1 MKDFFKEILVYNFEM
16 NNKLITLFE
25 NHSSEISEKT
35 QLLLSHLVNAQHI
48 WNNRILKQD
57 SAHKVWEILSLEI
70 LKKINSENLETSE
83 LILQDFQLE
92 TIIDYKNTSGESF
105 KRMLKDII
113 FHYCNHS
120 NYHRAQI
127 ATELKTSNITPPVT
141 DFIYYKNSL

>member
-1 MKDFFKEILVYNFEM
+1 MKDFFKELLGYNFEM
-16 NNKLITLFE
+16 NNKFITLFE
-25 NHSSEISEKT
+25 NHSGEISEKA
-35 QLLLSHLVNAQHI
+35 QLLLSHLINAQHI

-57 SAHKVWEILSLEI
+57 SAYKVWENQPLET
-70 LKKINSENLETSE
+70 LKKINSENLKNSE

-92 TIIDYKNTSGESF
+92 TIINYNNTSGENF
-105 KRMLKDII
+105 KRLLKDII

-127 ATELKTSNITPPVT
+127 ATELKINNITPPIT

>member
-25 NHSSEISEKT
+25 NHSGEISEKA

>member
-57 SAHKVWEILSLEI
+57 SAHKVWENLPLEI
-70 LKKINSENLETSE
+70 LKKIMYRL
-83 LILQDFQLE
+83 F
-92 TIIDYKNTSGESF
+92 
-105 KRMLKDII
+105 
-113 FHYCNHS
+113 
-120 NYHRAQI
+120 
-127 ATELKTSNITPPVT
+127 
-141 DFIYYKNSL
+141 